1 MSACTWARTCW
12 SLNFAER
19 RTDPARFY
27 TPDAYRRLRV
37 LKAAIDPHDVMRA
50 NHRIPPAW

>member
-1 MSACTWARTCW
+1 MDPQSPYDTGRDD
-12 SLNFAER
+12 FAER

-50 NHRIPPAW
+50 NHRIAPAR